1 MKIYQTFEHSYGD
14 IKMAERNPNLIDPKA
29 MSRVQSTRGTYK
41 PLISEVLTKV
51 NNAKDKPKKMEVLR
65 KYDSP
70 YIRQILKAAFDPKIK
85 FVLPEGTPPFIRNE
99 APAGTEHTSLFY
111 ASKKLWRFVKGA
123 DPETN
128 QLAREKMFLGLLES
142 LHEKDADVLIGIK
155 DKKLNNM
162 YKGLTSQM
170 VRESF
175 NWDSN
180 FMKQTGKSIL
190 KELLS

>member
-1 MKIYQTFEHSYGD
+1 
-14 IKMAERNPNLIDPKA
+14 MAEQPKINPSLASASRTMGSTEPTVHEIFTLI
-29 MSRVQSTRGTYK
+29 
-41 PLISEVLTKV
+41 
-51 NNAKDKPKKMEVLR
+51 NNAKDKPKKIEVLKKHDTNAMR
-65 KYDSP
+65 ML
-70 YIRQILKAAFDPKIK
+70 LKAAFDPKIE
-85 FVLPEGTPPFIRNE
+85 FDLPEGTPPFIRNE

-111 ASKKLWRFVKGA
+111 ASKKLWRFIKGA

-128 QLAREKMFLGLLES
+128 RLAKEKMFLGLLES

>member
-1 MKIYQTFEHSYGD
+1 
-14 IKMAERNPNLIDPKA
+14 MAITNQQIQAGIGNEGSGAPTVHEIF
-29 MSRVQSTRGTYK
+29 TR
-41 PLISEVLTKV
+41 I
-51 NNAKDKPKKMEVLR
+51 NNAKDKPAKIAILKQFDNQAM
-65 KYDSP
+65 
-70 YIRQILKAAFDPKIK
+70 RQLLKAAFDPKIE
-85 FVLPEGTPPFIRNE
+85 FDLPEGTPPFIRNE

-111 ASKKLWRFVKGA
+111 ASKKLWRFIKGA

-128 QLAREKMFLGLLES
+128 RLAKEKMFLGLLES